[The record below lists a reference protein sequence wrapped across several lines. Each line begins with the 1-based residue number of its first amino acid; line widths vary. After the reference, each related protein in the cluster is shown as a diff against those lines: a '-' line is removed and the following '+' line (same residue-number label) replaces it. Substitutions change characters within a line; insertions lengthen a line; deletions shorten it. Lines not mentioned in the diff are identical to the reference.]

1 MTIIWPGEP
10 GERYT
15 NNTSRIVYQ
24 LICSCINTC
33 GVCYQCHLAIAEW
46 WGKFHHGCNC
56 ISLPIFPGEQSQPY
70 QDFREII
77 KDLPPEQQIKVMGKA
92 VYELYQEGVITWEDA
107 ITPTRIRTLREI
119 VSREQLTVEELV
131 EAGVSE
137 HKALDAWLTVNSP
150 SHQLAAA
157 ARESLVQQLIDL
169 HMTPE
174 HITEIFGVVMSKTV
188 TINEQ
193 NEEHEEP
200 DMTDEEWVELIE
212 QYINE

>member
-10 GERYT
+10 GKSFT
-15 NNTSRIVYQ
+15 NNTDRIVYQ
-24 LICSCINTC
+24 LVCSQVNTC
-33 GVCYQCHLAIAEW
+33 GVCYQYHLAIAEW

-56 ISLPIFPGEQSQPY
+56 ISNPIFPGEKSQPY

-77 KDLPPEQQIKVMGKA
+77 KDLPPEEQIKVMGKA

-174 HITEIFGVVMSKTV
+174 HITEIFGIVMSKTV